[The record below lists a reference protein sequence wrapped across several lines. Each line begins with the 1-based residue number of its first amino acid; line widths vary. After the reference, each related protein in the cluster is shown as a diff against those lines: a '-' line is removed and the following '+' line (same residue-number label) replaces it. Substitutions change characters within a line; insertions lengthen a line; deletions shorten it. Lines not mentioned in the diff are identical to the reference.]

1 MAQWPCSDNRGYCLR
16 AFPSRVCRNL
26 IIAVIAVAGVAGG
39 SIPACAQLVSS
50 SIHTEG
56 FSGSTTSKLTL
67 RQFINEVA
75 RSNVDLAAQRYN
87 VSIAQAQLVAAR
99 VSPNPTLSF
108 GGTRDVSNK
117 QQPSS
122 ENGGLSQMIEVG
134 GKRHFRVSAATKNL
148 LASSAT
154 LEDFFRTLRGTAA
167 NAFIDAVASD
177 MIVQQKSKAAESLRG
192 LADLNRVRFKEGDIA
207 EVDYNQATVDSLQAE
222 ADLISAKATGSSA
235 LLALVQL
242 LGKPGPTLPRPS
254 SDLKIGDRKFEL
266 ARLLK
271 RTMQTR
277 PDIVA
282 ARHAY
287 ESARA
292 SVCLARA
299 NRLPDVTLNAGLQQN
314 ESGRNPINPSPN
326 YNLLN
331 FGFSVPLP
339 FFNSFRGEYL
349 VATNTALQSEKT
361 LQSVELKAEV
371 DVRQSF
377 QRFRFS
383 EQRAAQYEGSILDLA
398 VKVLEA
404 RLEAYK
410 TGGATLLDVLT
421 AQKAESEVRLAAID
435 ALSER
440 AKALVALEQA
450 ANIWDVDL

>member
-1 MAQWPCSDNRGYCLR
+1 
-16 AFPSRVCRNL
+16 VCRNL
-26 IIAVIAVAGVAGG
+26 IITFIAVAAAAGG
-39 SIPACAQLVSS
+39 SIPACAQFVSS
-50 SIHTEG
+50 SIHTESS
-56 FSGSTTSKLTL
+56 SGSTTSKLTL

-99 VSPNPTLSF
+99 VSPNPTLSV

-122 ENGGLSQMIEVG
+122 ENGALSETIEVG
-134 GKRHFRVSAATKNL
+134 GKRHFRVSVATKNL

-154 LEDFFRTLRGTAA
+154 LEDFLRTLRGTAA
-167 NAFIDAVASD
+167 SAFIDAVATD
-177 MIVQQKSKAAESLRG
+177 MIVQQKRKAAESLRG

-222 ADLISAKATGSSA
+222 ADLISAEATASSA

-242 LGKPGPTLPRPS
+242 LSTPASALPRPS
-254 SDLKIGDRKFEL
+254 SDLKIAERSFEL
-266 ARLLK
+266 AVLLD
-271 RTMQTR
+271 RAMQTR
-277 PDIVA
+277 PDILA
-282 ARHAY
+282 ARRTY

-292 SVCLARA
+292 SMGLARA
-299 NRLPDVTLNAGLQQN
+299 NRLPDVTFNAGLQQN

-371 DVRQSF
+371 DVRHNF
-377 QRFRFS
+377 ERFRLAK
-383 EQRAAQYEGSILDLA
+383 QRASQYEGLILDLA
-398 VKVLEA
+398 AKVLEA
-404 RLEAYK
+404 RLAAYK